1 MIAAYREL
9 DRLERRDA
17 ATAERPAAQ
26 IATLLANIH
35 RDTTKRAAPF
45 EVQDFTF
52 YDEASATADGISPAA
67 AAVALDLRR
76 EGLCPE
82 LLLAAWPEILR
93 AATPDAKA
101 PKIRALRSEDGAV
114 WLLAPQFEPGGIR
127 AGLAVVRGQLSGKL
141 RLQEL
146 DRPMLSHDVI
156 LPQRQGF
163 GWLEANLLLRLAP

>member
-9 DRLERRDA
+9 ERLERRDA
-17 ATAERPAAQ
+17 AMAERPVAQ
-26 IATLLANIH
+26 LATLLANIH
-35 RDTTKRAAPF
+35 RDTTKRAQPF
-45 EVQDFTF
+45 ALTDFTF
-52 YDEASATADGISPAA
+52 YGEDAPADGISPTT

-101 PKIRALRSEDGAV
+101 PEIRALRSDDGAV
-114 WLLAPQFEPGGIR
+114 WVLAPKFETGGIR

-146 DRPMLSHDVI
+146 DRPMMSHALI

-163 GWLEANLLLRLAP
+163 GWLEANVLLRLAS